1 VESAASREKIKTINA
16 LAQEAANP
24 TAIPA
29 SRLTPE
35 NALPKPSAAESPE
48 GDRVGSVVK
57 KRRKKMRKHKKRK
70 MLKRQRH
77 KKR

>member
-1 VESAASREKIKTINA
+1 
-16 LAQEAANP
+16 
-24 TAIPA
+24 
-29 SRLTPE
+29 LTHQIV
-35 NALPKPSAAESPE
+35 LPKPSPAERIPE
-48 GDRVGSVVK
+48 GERVGSVVK

>member
-1 VESAASREKIKTINA
+1 
-16 LAQEAANP
+16 
-24 TAIPA
+24 
-29 SRLTPE
+29 LTPE
-35 NALPKPSAAESPE
+35 IVLPKPSPAKSIE
-48 GDRVGSVVK
+48 GDCVGSIVK

>member
-1 VESAASREKIKTINA
+1 MTREI
-16 LAQEAANP
+16 
-24 TAIPA
+24 
-29 SRLTPE
+29 
-35 NALPKPSAAESPE
+35 ALPKSSRAERK
-48 GDRVGSVVK
+48 GKCVGSVVK

>member
-1 VESAASREKIKTINA
+1 
-16 LAQEAANP
+16 
-24 TAIPA
+24 
-29 SRLTPE
+29 LTRE
-35 NALPKPSAAESPE
+35 NALPKPSPASTTE